1 MLRNWGGEGG
11 RFLEDTKEGERP
23 KETTEGRAKGA
34 KKKMNKKRRKGLH
47 CGGRPSPQ
55 KTCKNLAGDLA

>member
-1 MLRNWGGEGG
+1 MLRNWGGGG

-47 CGGRPSPQ
+47 CGGRLHKRHASIWQ
-55 KTCKNLAGDLA
+55 ETWLR